1 MSFLAIS
8 KINFTGSSGG
18 YAYYGSAQG
27 TFSSGG
33 FVYEYSYSAGF
44 ANSDNSQNFSDFDEL
59 SFSDLTVY
67 ATVTLDSPP
76 VDWNDSSGWEIDFD
90 DTITEDGVDYILGF
104 EAQWIEEEKSVPF
117 RQNEARYQL
126 NLTDAGTILPGS
138 SAGYESTPS
147 LFAQQKGSIYRITQN
162 QSAGLE
168 DVWRPSNNQ
177 IKLIENSDGYTYLIR
192 SWTDQEINGHIAGQ
206 TYHLSGIRDFDGAFH
221 GSWNDLDISS
231 AMKNGYKF
239 QGAFDVNNDGSEN
252 YIYTNSLLRWASA
265 SLDPLTGLMNLLT
278 MAKEAV
284 HVL

>member
-1 MSFLAIS
+1 MAIS

-18 YAYYGSAQG
+18 YAYYGGAQG

-117 RQNEARYQL
+117 R
-126 NLTDAGTILPGS
+126 
-138 SAGYESTPS
+138 
-147 LFAQQKGSIYRITQN
+147 
-162 QSAGLE
+162 
-168 DVWRPSNNQ
+168 
-177 IKLIENSDGYTYLIR
+177 ENVPD
-192 SWTDQEINGHIAGQ
+192 
-206 TYHLSGIRDFDGAFH
+206 
-221 GSWNDLDISS
+221 
-231 AMKNGYKF
+231 
-239 QGAFDVNNDGSEN
+239 
-252 YIYTNSLLRWASA
+252 TN
-265 SLDPLTGLMNLLT
+265 
-278 MAKEAV
+278 
-284 HVL
+284 